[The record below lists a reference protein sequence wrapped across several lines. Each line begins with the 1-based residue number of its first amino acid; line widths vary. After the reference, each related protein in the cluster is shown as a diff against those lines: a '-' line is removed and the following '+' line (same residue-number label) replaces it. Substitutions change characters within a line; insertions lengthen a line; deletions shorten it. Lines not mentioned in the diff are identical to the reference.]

1 MKRPLPSLPRV
12 SAASVAATLAMTA
25 CWFVYSQHHPHAVEL
40 AYIGPGSGFA
50 FISSFLT
57 LIVGFFA
64 SLLSFLTWPF
74 RMAWRALRRHKGF
87 RDAKVKKIIFLG
99 LDGLDPGLTE
109 RYIAEGKLPNLK
121 KLAETGGYSRL
132 RTRFLLCLPSH
143 GQLSLRG

>member
-1 MKRPLPSLPRV
+1 MSRSLHPFPRI
-12 SAASVAATLAMTA
+12 SVRGALFTLATTA
-25 CWFVYSQHHPHAVEL
+25 CWFAYAQHHPQAAHL

-74 RMAWRALRRHKGF
+74 RMAWRTLRRRKGF

-99 LDGLDPGLTE
+99 LDGLDPELTE

-121 KLAETGGYSRL
+121 KL
-132 RTRFLLCLPSH
+132 
-143 GQLSLRG
+143 

>member
-1 MKRPLPSLPRV
+1 MRTTIRTRFSLPTSGRV
-12 SAASVAATLAMTA
+12 RALR
-25 CWFVYSQHHPHAVEL
+25 
-40 AYIGPGSGFA
+40 

-74 RMAWRALRRHKGF
+74 RIAWRTLRRHKGF

-121 KLAETGGYSRL
+121 KLG
-132 RTRFLLCLPSH
+132 
-143 GQLSLRG
+143 

>member
-1 MKRPLPSLPRV
+1 M
-12 SAASVAATLAMTA
+12 TLATA
-25 CWFVYSQHHPHAVEL
+25 AWLCYAHHNPHTVQL

-64 SLLSFLTWPF
+64 SLLSFLSWPF
-74 RMAWRALRRHKGF
+74 RIVWRTLRRHKGF

-121 KLAETGGYSRL
+121 KLAETGKIGRA
-132 RTRFLLCLPSH
+132 H
-143 GQLSLRG
+143 V

>member
-1 MKRPLPSLPRV
+1 MKRSLHAFPRI
-12 SAASVAATLAMTA
+12 SAAGAATTLAMTA
-25 CWFVYSQHHPHAVEL
+25 CWLVYAHHHAHAIQL

-74 RMAWRALRRHKGF
+74 RMAWRSLRRHKGF

-121 KLAETGGYSRL
+121 KLAETG
-132 RTRFLLCLPSH
+132 
-143 GQLSLRG
+143 